1 MSRAKGRAE
10 EPDRPSR
17 STGLRCGGL
26 GGARELVP
34 QAGVAVD
41 DAPVGHRTEITRA
54 LTRLVA
60 LLTSLDSLVDVAVD
74 TVGRSRADHTN
85 VYADLALDLDLDLGS
100 VVENLSRALPLPLP
114 VPPAPPLG
122 RIGCG
127 LADLLGGSSV
137 RVGLAAIGGAFPG
150 GEVAYRGVVV
160 MWVGPMRLTEDGVD
174 AGAPPILSGLE
185 VVVANRSTVGEQ
197 YVDLRPRREDGPVL
211 AVGEA
216 AQVLGRGTAAAD
228 GGRAEPRRAGR
239 AGWGRGGAAGAGA
252 DGAGGL
258 GAAAD
263 RVGPVARAAGL
274 REGTWRERASRACGR
289 RRSTALR
296 RRGAE
301 RWPGAR
307 RGTRTGQVS
316 RTRRTLLRTGTR
328 PRPQG
333 RRRTPS
339 RTPQAGTHRVATDR
353 AETRPAGPY
362 RSGNRPAVTR
372 RVATDR
378 AATH

>member
-26 GGARELVP
+26 GGARDLVP
-34 QAGVAVD
+34 QAGVEVD
-41 DAPVGHRTEITRA
+41 DALVGHRTEITRA
-54 LTRLVA
+54 LTRLVT
-60 LLTSLDSLVDVAVD
+60 LLTSLDSLADVDVD

-100 VVENLSRALPLPLP
+100 VVENLSRAPALPLPLP

-174 AGAPPILSGLE
+174 AGAPPILSDLE

-211 AVGEA
+211 AGGEA
-216 AQVLGRGTAAAD
+216 AQVLGRGPAAAD

-239 AGWGRGGAAGAGA
+239 AGVGEGWSGRGG
-252 DGAGGL
+252 
-258 GAAAD
+258 
-263 RVGPVARAAGL
+263 
-274 REGTWRERASRACGR
+274 SRR
-289 RRSTALR
+289 
-296 RRGAE
+296 
-301 RWPGAR
+301 
-307 RGTRTGQVS
+307 
-316 RTRRTLLRTGTR
+316 
-328 PRPQG
+328 
-333 RRRTPS
+333 RRRT
-339 RTPQAGTHRVATDR
+339 G
-353 AETRPAGPY
+353 
-362 RSGNRPAVTR
+362 R
-372 RVATDR
+372 RC
-378 AATH
+378 